1 MTSLLSPA
9 LMLLICYTVF
19 GQQTPFNP
27 GDTLANCISVVAEPK
42 CDFFRLLKGFRTV
55 DGTCN
60 NLEDVTLGAA
70 NTPLARLVAAD
81 YVDGIDTPRGF
92 PQTIPIVPTARQVSD
107 AVFRVQNVNIQRAR
121 RGLSAMFMAFGQ
133 LLDHDI
139 GLTTHPSCDVS
150 AGCGS
155 IEAFTYPCF
164 PILRSNTGKLCT
176 SFPRS
181 FPVCQPSGQPQT
193 TRQQINVLSS
203 YLDLGQVYSNDLDI
217 HNSLRQLDGTGLMR
231 VTSDNLLPVKIPAT
245 DPECNN
251 PGGCALVGDE
261 RGDENIA
268 LHTMHTIFVRNHNYL
283 AKELKKL
290 ARVWDEKLLFE
301 TARKIN
307 IAIWQRMV
315 YDEFLPNI
323 VDLSPYQG
331 YNTSVDPSILN
342 VFSTAAFRFGHS
354 LIPNAWAQLNNAYEK
369 AFDDISLQAS
379 FSDTRSIRE
388 RGIEPTAFGLLANQS
403 QRVDATFAFGI
414 IRRLFV
420 PVGETR
426 REDLTALNIQRGRDH
441 GLPTYGA
448 WRNICNLPAV
458 NTFDDLVGIMPNRT
472 ITNLKN
478 VYRNPND
485 IDIFAA
491 GMAERRTNG
500 KMLGPT
506 FQCIQRIQFERLRDG
521 DRFFYEREGVFTTA
535 QKAEIRKMTLS
546 KVLCNTLNGIVSIQE
561 NALQAATSTTIRKSC
576 DSIPGLDFNNWL
588 N

>member
-1 MTSLLSPA
+1 MTQ
-9 LMLLICYTVF
+9 VF
-19 GQQTPFNP
+19 T
-27 GDTLANCISVVAEPK
+27 
-42 CDFFRLLKGFRTV
+42 
-55 DGTCN
+55 
-60 NLEDVTLGAA
+60 
-70 NTPLARLVAAD
+70 
-81 YVDGIDTPRGF
+81 
-92 PQTIPIVPTARQVSD
+92 
-107 AVFRVQNVNIQRAR
+107 
-121 RGLSAMFMAFGQ
+121 
-133 LLDHDI
+133 
-139 GLTTHPSCDVS
+139 
-150 AGCGS
+150 S
-155 IEAFTYPCF
+155 I
-164 PILRSNTGKLCT
+164 L
-176 SFPRS
+176 
-181 FPVCQPSGQPQT
+181 
-193 TRQQINVLSS
+193 
-203 YLDLGQVYSNDLDI
+203 
-217 HNSLRQLDGTGLMR
+217 GTGLMR
-231 VTSDNLLPVKIPAT
+231 VTPDNLLPVKIPAT

-268 LHTMHTIFVRNHNYL
+268 LHTMHTIFVRSHNYL
-283 AKELKKL
+283 AKKLKKI
-290 ARVWDEKLLFE
+290 ARVWNEKLLFE

-315 YDEFLPNI
+315 YEEFLPNI

-331 YNTSVDPSILN
+331 YNASVDPSILN

-379 FSDTRSIRE
+379 FSDTRPIRE
-388 RGIEPTAFGLLANQS
+388 RGIESTAFGLLANQS

-441 GLPTYGA
+441 GLPTYGT
-448 WRNICNLPAV
+448 WRSVCNLPAV

-472 ITNLKN
+472 INNLKE
-478 VYRNPND
+478 VYSSPND

-535 QKAEIRKMTLS
+535 QKAEIKKMTLS

-576 DSIPGLDFNNWL
+576 DSIPGLDFQKWL
-588 N
+588 Y